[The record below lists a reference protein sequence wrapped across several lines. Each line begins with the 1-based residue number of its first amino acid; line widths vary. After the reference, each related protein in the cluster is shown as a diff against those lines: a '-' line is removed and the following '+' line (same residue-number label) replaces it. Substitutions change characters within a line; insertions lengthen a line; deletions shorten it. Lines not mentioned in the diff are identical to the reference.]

1 MTVTVTLSAVP
12 PEDVGLRYSAAVENS
27 AIPAAVK
34 LIAVPALSFN
44 VTKFVA
50 SLEAC
55 SVIVALPNVPVTCTD
70 PAKPCMFC
78 TLIGV
83 DVSAVL

>member
-1 MTVTVTLSAVP
+1 MSAVP
-12 PEDVGLRYSAAVENS
+12 PVDVGFKYKAAVENS
-27 AIPAAVK
+27 AMPAAVT
-34 LIAVPALSFN
+34 LISVPALSFN
-44 VTKFVA
+44 VTKFVP
-50 SLEAC
+50 SFDPC
-55 SVIVALPNVPVTCTD
+55 SVIVAPPNVPVTCTD